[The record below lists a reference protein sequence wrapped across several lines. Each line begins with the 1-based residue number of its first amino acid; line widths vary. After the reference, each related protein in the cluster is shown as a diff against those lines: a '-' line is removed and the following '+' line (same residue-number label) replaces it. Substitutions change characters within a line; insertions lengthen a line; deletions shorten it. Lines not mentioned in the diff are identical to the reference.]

1 MPCCIVFLCAIIHS
15 NIYLAISIKCYM
27 YSYCFTLHICCLPVI
42 DSKLKQQKLPAWQ
55 PIMTAGTVLPI
66 FFAIGIAFIPLGV
79 ALLITSNNVS
89 TFATSHRAVLRTLR
103 ISSLKIYSNALYS
116 TSWRTSCLFHSQVQE
131 KIIDYTTDCEP
142 SADII
147 DRYGDCAGFL
157 EVEANT
163 DLNQV
168 CPCTHN
174 FTLDEDFR
182 VYLVISFVV

>member
-1 MPCCIVFLCAIIHS
+1 MYFYCC
-15 NIYLAISIKCYM
+15 M
-27 YSYCFTLHICCLPVI
+27 LHICCLPVI

-89 TFATSHRAVLRTLR
+89 IFATSHRAVLRTLR

-131 KIIDYTTDCEP
+131 KIIDYTTDCQP
-142 SADII
+142 SSALVIEE
-147 DRYGDCAGFL
+147 YGDCAGFL
-157 EVEANT
+157 EDESNT

-182 VYLVISFVV
+182 VFLFKSVLSFS